1 MGPSGSTPATPASID
16 CMLFIR
22 ATVQE
27 KGYQHHVGCLCHK
40 YILYLYLYLY
50 SGESRGRR
58 HGIDLQLNAASAQH
72 RTYELHRAAPHTQL
86 VTHNLH
92 LLSPGWHT
100 KHSRSRDGRDVIA
113 WGRGAT
119 RRRTGAPRGRSR
131 SVERGRQRDIHRR
144 AEAGNEAAMWARGRP
159 QAMRRCCGPLLTTAP
174 RAHHPVV
181 AALTA
186 AGRLEDAWAV
196 SSVPDATRAR
206 ALRTR
211 RCARA
216 MRACVGACVLAR
228 SALLARAHERVRR
241 RRLPRSLGC
250 RTIPRCVRRC
260 ASERTVATRWR
271 RGDRGAPIARG
282 RARGAA
288 GRAR

>member
-1 MGPSGSTPATPASID
+1 MSQAYFVFVFVLVFGGEQGPPPRNRPATQ
-16 CMLFIR
+16 CR
-22 ATVQE
+22 V
-27 KGYQHHVGCLCHK
+27 
-40 YILYLYLYLY
+40 
-50 SGESRGRR
+50 R
-58 HGIDLQLNAASAQH
+58 AASH
-72 RTYELHRAAPHTQL
+72 IRTPPRSTAHTIGDTQPPPPLAP
-86 VTHNLH
+86 
-92 LLSPGWHT
+92 

-250 RTIPRCVRRC
+250 RAIPRCVRRC